1 MVHEPMVRSGAPAT
15 LGRKNY
21 ANARFFWFELP
32 IAQRRLRACCAQSAL
47 PDKAQ
52 NWTSGSRNVDAR
64 FDCLPLAQRIPVR
77 IKLVDVPN
85 EKSLSSGMPATV
97 RIEPKR
103 ESEKEAHQVFK

>member
-15 LGRKNY
+15 PGRKNY

-32 IAQRRLRACCAQSAL
+32 IAQQRLRASFAQSEVPA
-47 PDKAQ
+47 KAQ
-52 NWTSGSRNVDAR
+52 NWNSASRNVNAT
-64 FDCLPLAQRIPVR
+64 FDWLRLAQRIPVR